1 MRTGNERTIRRV
13 LVLAAAW
20 LLLLAPLA
28 GRIAAQPAPTAP
40 AADDQNDDPPRRDI
54 HMGNTENMRMGRNA
68 QGDVI
73 MEVHAPP
80 KKATDQP
87 PVGPFYIYP
96 QIGIPSG
103 GQGGQSMPGGSSGQG
118 RSSMGQTGQR
128 PGSGMSGQGM
138 GVQPGQGQMGQTGQ
152 MPVRPGQ
159 MGQTGQT
166 TSRSGQATPSGQTG
180 QSVSPGQTSSPSGQ
194 SGQSPAAEDG
204 TAP

>member
-1 MRTGNERTIRRV
+1 MRTENDRTIRRV

-40 AADDQNDDPPRRDI
+40 PADDQDDDPPRRDF

-80 KKATDQP
+80 KQDTDQP

-96 QIGIPSG
+96 QVGIPFG
-103 GQGGQSMPGGSSGQG
+103 GQGGHSMPGGSSGQG
-118 RSSMGQTGQR
+118 RPPMGRTGQQ
-128 PGSGMSGQGM
+128 PGSGLSGQGM
-138 GVQPGQGQMGQTGQ
+138 GVQPGQGQTGQ
-152 MPVRPGQ
+152 MPVRP
-159 MGQTGQT
+159 GQT

-194 SGQSPAAEDG
+194 PGQSPAAEDG

>member
-80 KKATDQP
+80 EKDTDQP

-96 QIGIPSG
+96 QVGIPFG
-103 GQGGQSMPGGSSGQG
+103 GQGRP
-118 RSSMGQTGQR
+118 SMGQTGQR
-128 PGSGMSGQGM
+128 PGSGMPGQGM
-138 GVQPGQGQMGQTGQ
+138 GVQPGQGQMGQTGR

-159 MGQTGQT
+159 
-166 TSRSGQATPSGQTG
+166 
-180 QSVSPGQTSSPSGQ
+180 TSSPWGQ
-194 SGQSPAAEDG
+194 SGPSPAAEDG